1 MEVKKRKPHESPFFV
16 RQAGLLYGEEHGA
29 IVGFDDSAAADADVK
44 ERNGRALEMGL
55 TARYEFCANLDA
67 AS

>member
-29 IVGFDDSAAADADVK
+29 IVGFDDSAVADADAK
-44 ERNGRALEMGL
+44 ERNGRAQAMGL
-55 TARYEFCANLDA
+55 KARYEMVANPSA
-67 AS
+67 